1 MTSHPSLL
9 LSKYIAEIAMT
20 ATSIPNPGVGF
31 FPGVE
36 ALVAGVAAVVLG
48 RVVTTGTCPSFIAL
62 TANDDSH
69 ALCASK

>member
-9 LSKYIAEIAMT
+9 LSKYIAEIAKT

-31 FPGVE
+31 FGVTV
-36 ALVAGVAAVVLG
+36 LIAGVVTVVLG
-48 RVVTTGTCPSFIAL
+48 RVVSTGTCPSFIAL
-62 TANDDSH
+62 TANDDSP